1 MVGAKQILWMKNKQE
16 LSKEEKERL
25 MRQLQYR
32 LRRQGMLE
40 LDAWLAPLFLAIH
53 TENAEVL
60 VAIKEILMYEVPDLL
75 AMQTGALAIP
85 EVLKPW
91 LKS

>member
-1 MVGAKQILWMKNKQE
+1 MNNQE
-16 LSKEEKERL
+16 DSEKDKEQL

-40 LDAWLAPLFLAIH
+40 LDAWLAPLFLAVD
-53 TENAEVL
+53 TGNTDVL
-60 VAIKEILMYEVPDLL
+60 AAIKKILMYEVPDLL
-75 AMQTGALAIP
+75 AMQAGNLAIP

-91 LKS
+91 LKP

>member
-1 MVGAKQILWMKNKQE
+1 MAGAKQILWMKNKQE
-16 LSKEEKERL
+16 QSKEDKEHL

-40 LDAWLAPLFLAIH
+40 LDAWLAPLFLAVN
-53 TENAEVL
+53 TGQADVL
-60 VAIKEILMYEVPDLL
+60 AATKEILMYEVPDLL
-75 AMQTGALAIP
+75 AMQSGALAIP
-85 EVLKPW
+85 EALKPW

>member
-1 MVGAKQILWMKNKQE
+1 MKNKQE
-16 LSKEEKERL
+16 QSKEEKEQL

-40 LDAWLAPLFLAIH
+40 LDAWLAPLFLAID
-53 TENAEVL
+53 TGNTEVL
-60 VAIKEILMYEVPDLL
+60 AAIKEILMYEVPDLL

>member
-1 MVGAKQILWMKNKQE
+1 MKNKQE
-16 LSKEEKERL
+16 QIKEDKEQL

-40 LDAWLAPLFLAIH
+40 LDAWLAPLFFAVNTDDEGVLAA
-53 TENAEVL
+53 T
-60 VAIKEILMYEVPDLL
+60 KEILMYEVPDLL
-75 AMQTGALAIP
+75 AMQSGTLAIP
-85 EVLKPW
+85 EALKPW

>member
-1 MVGAKQILWMKNKQE
+1 MARAKQILWMKNKQE
-16 LSKEEKERL
+16 QSAEDKEQL

-40 LDAWLAPLFLAIH
+40 LDAWLAPLFLAVNTGH
-53 TENAEVL
+53 ADVL
-60 VAIKEILMYEVPDLL
+60 AATKEILMYEVPDLL
-75 AMQTGALAIP
+75 AMQTGDLAIP

-91 LKS
+91 LKP